1 MTKKVFIYG
10 INPILEALK
19 HHPQRISQIYY
30 LEKTNNPRIK
40 NIINKA
46 NEKDMLVSN
55 ASKELLE
62 EISSTKKNQGIVAEI
77 DQRNLFDSKTAISYL
92 SDIDDPIVLIL
103 DDLDDPRNIGA
114 CFRTAN
120 AVKVDM
126 VVLSKN
132 RVSLE
137 SPIISKVSS
146 GASELTNTA
155 IVSNISQFIDR
166 LKDIGFWICGT
177 SGDSEAD
184 FRTID
189 YTKSIA
195 IIMGSEAKGM
205 RRLTEKKCDHV
216 VSIPING
223 EVDSLNVAVSC
234 GVILYELV
242 RQRQSI

>member
-10 INPILEALK
+10 INPVLETLA
-19 HHPQRISQIYY
+19 HHSERISQIYY
-30 LEKTNNPRIK
+30 LEKNNNPRIK
-40 NIINKA
+40 NIIKEA
-46 NEKDMLVSN
+46 NQKDLPVSHV
-55 ASKELLE
+55 SKEMLE

-77 DQRNLFDSKTAISYL
+77 YQRNLFDSKTAIAYL
-92 SDIDDPIVLIL
+92 SEIKDPVVLIL

-155 IVSNISQFIDR
+155 IVSNLSQFIDR
-166 LKDIGFWICGT
+166 LKDIGFWVCGT
-177 SGDSEAD
+177 TGDSTTD
-184 FRTID
+184 FKTID
-189 YTKSIA
+189 YTQSTA

-216 VSIPING
+216 VSIPISG
-223 EVDSLNVAVSC
+223 EVDSLNVSVSC
-234 GVILYELV
+234 GVILYEVV
-242 RQRQSI
+242 RQRQGI

>member
-10 INPILEALK
+10 INPVIEALT
-19 HHPQRISQIYY
+19 HHPQRISQIYC
-30 LEKTNNPRIK
+30 LERTNNPRVK
-40 NIINKA
+40 NIINEA
-46 NEKDMLVSN
+46 NKKDLLVSN
-55 ASKELLE
+55 ASKEVLE

-92 SDIDDPIVLIL
+92 SDIDNPVVLIL

-146 GASELTNTA
+146 GTSELTNTA
-155 IVSNISQFIDR
+155 IVSNISQYIDR

-177 SGDSEAD
+177 SGDSEVD

-189 YTKSIA
+189 YTQSIA

-223 EVDSLNVAVSC
+223 EVESLNVSVSC
-234 GVILYELV
+234 GVMLYELV

>member
-92 SDIDDPIVLIL
+92 TDIDDPIVLIL

-166 LKDIGFWICGT
+166 LKGIGFWICGT

-223 EVDSLNVAVSC
+223 EVDSLNVSVSC

>member
-10 INPILEALK
+10 INPIVEALK

-92 SDIDDPIVLIL
+92 TDIDDPIVLIL

-166 LKDIGFWICGT
+166 LKGIGFWICGT

-223 EVDSLNVAVSC
+223 EVDSLNVSVSC

>member
-1 MTKKVFIYG
+1 MGKRVFIYG
-10 INPILEALK
+10 INPVLEALT
-19 HHPQRISQIYY
+19 HHAERVSQIYF
-30 LEKTNNPRIK
+30 LEKANNPRIK
-40 NIINKA
+40 NIIKEA
-46 NEKDMLVSN
+46 NQ
-55 ASKELLE
+55 KELRLSHVSKDVLE
-62 EISSTKKNQGIVAEI
+62 ELSSTKKNQGIVAEI
-77 DQRNLFDSKTAISYL
+77 DQRNLFDSKTAIAYL
-92 SDIDDPIVLIL
+92 SNINDPVVLIL

-155 IVSNISQFIDR
+155 IISNLSQFIDR

-177 SGDSEAD
+177 SGDSTTD
-184 FRTID
+184 FRAID
-189 YTKSIA
+189 YTQSTA

-205 RRLTEKKCDHV
+205 RRLTQKKCDHV

-223 EVDSLNVAVSC
+223 EVDSLNVSVSC
-234 GVILYELV
+234 GVILYEVV

>member
-10 INPILEALK
+10 INPIVEALK
-19 HHPQRISQIYY
+19 HHPQRISQIYF

-40 NIINKA
+40 NIINEA

-146 GASELTNTA
+146 GTSELTNTA

-216 VSIPING
+216 VFIPING
-223 EVDSLNVAVSC
+223 EVDSLNVSVSC

>member
-10 INPILEALK
+10 INPIVEALK

-92 SDIDDPIVLIL
+92 TDIDDPIVLIL

-177 SGDSEAD
+177 SGDSESD

-189 YTKSIA
+189 YTKCIA

-223 EVDSLNVAVSC
+223 EVDSLNVSVSC

>member
-30 LEKTNNPRIK
+30 LEKTNNPMIK

-92 SDIDDPIVLIL
+92 TDIDDPIVLIL

-223 EVDSLNVAVSC
+223 EVDSLNVSVSC

>member
-10 INPILEALK
+10 INPVLETLA
-19 HHPQRISQIYY
+19 HHSERISQIYY
-30 LEKTNNPRIK
+30 LEKNNNPRIK
-40 NIINKA
+40 NIIKEA
-46 NEKDMLVSN
+46 NQKDLPVSHV
-55 ASKELLE
+55 SKEMLE

-77 DQRNLFDSKTAISYL
+77 YQRNLFDSKTAIAYL
-92 SDIDDPIVLIL
+92 SDINDPVVLIL

-195 IIMGSEAKGM
+195 IIVGSEAKGM

-223 EVDSLNVAVSC
+223 EVDSLNVSVSC